1 MGEWRSGYLR
11 TVFVLIRTAI
21 ACRTVFVPTD
31 QQQHPSPFQAA
42 GAADAAAAPAATTVL
57 PMRTAWLVLV
67 VVVLADLM
75 DLIDSSVA
83 NLAGPSIRA
92 DLGGGQ
98 VTVQWVLSAYTAAFA
113 LGLVTSGRL
122 GDLLGRRRL
131 FLLGMAGFTLT
142 SLACGL
148 APDTVFLIAART
160 LQGLCG
166 SVMIPQGLALVKV
179 VFPPQHLRRALTPVG
194 PVMGLA
200 MVAGPIL
207 AGWLLHLDLFGSQWR
222 SIFLINVPFGVLAGL
237 VALRV
242 LPRHG
247 GEAPDARLDLTGV
260 GLLTAASALLV
271 VPLIQG
277 RELGWPAWTFAM
289 MAGSVALLAL
299 FVVSERHSAHPVV
312 TPSLFRK
319 RSFVVGLVIVAG
331 FYASQSAFV
340 LVLNLLL
347 QQGLGWAPL
356 RTGLTLIP
364 WALGTAVAVL
374 LAGAGLAEKL
384 GRASLHLGL
393 AVAVVGLLGLW
404 WSVAHW
410 GAGVDAWRLTPAL
423 LITGLGSGLV
433 FVPLVDFIIGD
444 ATAAEVGTGAGL
456 LNAVQQFAGAIGVAA
471 LGTVFFARAG
481 HASVNSCLAA
491 AELVFGITAGLNLLT
506 LLLVGLLPKHARNA
520 HG

>member
-1 MGEWRSGYLR
+1 MS
-11 TVFVLIRTAI
+11 
-21 ACRTVFVPTD
+21 TD
-31 QQQHPSPFQAA
+31 QRTSQA
-42 GAADAAAAPAATTVL
+42 PTTSSL
-57 PMRTAWLVLV
+57 PLRTAWLVMA

-75 DLIDSSVA
+75 DLIDSSIA

-131 FLLGMAGFTLT
+131 FLLGMTGFTLA

-148 APDTVFLIAART
+148 APDVVFLIVART
-160 LQGLCG
+160 LQGLFG

-179 VFPPQHLRRALTPVG
+179 VFPPQHLRKALAPVG
-194 PVMGLA
+194 PLMGLT

-207 AGWLLHLDLFGSQWR
+207 AGWLLHLDLYGSQWR
-222 SIFLINVPFGVLAGL
+222 PIFLINVPFGAA
-237 VALRV
+237 ALLLGRRV

-247 GEAPDARLDLTGV
+247 GEDRTARLDLTGV
-260 GLLTAASALLV
+260 ALLTAASALLI

-277 RELGWPAWTFAM
+277 RELGWPAWTYVM
-289 MAGSVALLAL
+289 MAAAVVLLAL
-299 FVVSERHSAHPVV
+299 FVVSQRHSRHPII

-331 FYASQSAFV
+331 FYASLSGFV
-340 LVLNLLL
+340 LIVNLLL
-347 QQGLGWAPL
+347 QQGMHWTPL

-374 LAGAGLAEKL
+374 LAGAVLAEKL
-384 GRASLHLGL
+384 GRATLHLGL
-393 AVAVVGLLGLW
+393 SLAVVGLLADW
-404 WSVAHW
+404 WTVAHW
-410 GAGVDAWRLTPAL
+410 GADLTVWKLAPAL
-423 LITGLGSGLV
+423 LLTGFGSGLV

-444 ATAAEVGTGAGL
+444 ATPEEVGTGAGL

-471 LGTVFFARAG
+471 LGTVFLARVG
-481 HASVNSCLAA
+481 HPSVHSYFAA
-491 AELVFGITAGLNLLT
+491 AELVFAITAGLNLLT
-506 LLLVGLLPKHARNA
+506 LLLVGLLPRHAQQA

>member
-1 MGEWRSGYLR
+1 
-11 TVFVLIRTAI
+11 VF
-21 ACRTVFVPTD
+21 ACRTVFVSIDQRTSQAPT
-31 QQQHPSPFQAA
+31 PSS
-42 GAADAAAAPAATTVL
+42 L
-57 PMRTAWLVLV
+57 PLRTAWLVLV

-75 DLIDSSVA
+75 DLIDSSIA
-83 NLAGPSIRA
+83 NLAGPSIRS

-131 FLLGMAGFTLT
+131 FLLGMTGFTLA

-148 APDTVFLIAART
+148 APDVVFLIVART
-160 LQGLCG
+160 LQGLFG

-179 VFPPQHLRRALTPVG
+179 VFPPQHLRKALAPVG
-194 PVMGLA
+194 PLMGLT

-207 AGWLLHLDLFGSQWR
+207 AGWLLHLDLYGSQWR
-222 SIFLINVPFGVLAGL
+222 PIFLINVPFGVA
-237 VALRV
+237 ALLLGRRV

-247 GEAPDARLDLTGV
+247 GEDRTARLDLTGV
-260 GLLTAASALLV
+260 ALLTAASALLI

-277 RELGWPAWTFAM
+277 RELGWPAWTYVM
-289 MAGSVALLAL
+289 MAAAVVLLAL
-299 FVVSERHSAHPVV
+299 FVVSQRHSRHPII

-331 FYASQSAFV
+331 FYASLSGFV
-340 LVLNLLL
+340 LIVNLLL
-347 QQGLGWAPL
+347 QQGMHWTPL

-374 LAGAGLAEKL
+374 LAGAVLAEKL
-384 GRASLHLGL
+384 GRATLHLGL
-393 AVAVVGLLGLW
+393 SLAVVGLLADW
-404 WSVAHW
+404 WTVAHW
-410 GAGVDAWRLTPAL
+410 GADLTVWKLAPAL
-423 LITGLGSGLV
+423 LLTGFGSGLV

-444 ATAAEVGTGAGL
+444 ATPEEVGTGAGL

-471 LGTVFFARAG
+471 LGTVFLARVG
-481 HASVNSCLAA
+481 HPSVHSYFAA
-491 AELVFGITAGLNLLT
+491 AELVFAITAGLNLLT
-506 LLLVGLLPKHARNA
+506 LLLVGLLPRHAQQA

>member
-1 MGEWRSGYLR
+1 M
-11 TVFVLIRTAI
+11 
-21 ACRTVFVPTD
+21 
-31 QQQHPSPFQAA
+31 
-42 GAADAAAAPAATTVL
+42 
-57 PMRTAWLVLV
+57 
-67 VVVLADLM
+67 VLADLM
-75 DLIDSSVA
+75 DLIDSSIA

-92 DLGGGQ
+92 DLGGGE

-131 FLLGMAGFTLT
+131 FLLGMTGFTLA

-148 APDTVFLIAART
+148 APGPLFLIVART

-194 PVMGLA
+194 PLMGLT

-207 AGWLLHLDLFGSQWR
+207 AGWLLHLNLFGGQWR
-222 SIFLINVPFGVLAGL
+222 PIFLINVPFGLAALLLG
-237 VALRV
+237 LRV

-247 GEAPDARLDLTGV
+247 GEDRTARLDLPGV
-260 GLLTAASALLV
+260 ALLTAASALLV

-277 RELGWPAWTFAM
+277 RELGWPDWTYAM
-289 MAGSVALLAL
+289 MSASVVLLAL
-299 FVVSERHSAHPVV
+299 FVVAQRRSAHPVI

-319 RSFVVGLVIVAG
+319 RGFVVGLVIVAG
-331 FYASQSAFV
+331 FYASLSAFV
-340 LVLNLLL
+340 LVVNLLL
-347 QQGLGWAPL
+347 QQGLHWTPL

-374 LAGAGLAEKL
+374 LAGAFLAEKL
-384 GRASLHLGL
+384 GRATLRLGL
-393 AVAVVGLLGLW
+393 SLTVLGLLALW

-410 GAGVDAWRLTPAL
+410 GTGVTVWTLAPAL
-423 LITGLGSGLV
+423 LVTGFGSGLV

-444 ATAAEVGTGAGL
+444 ATPEEVGTGAGL

-471 LGTVFFARAG
+471 LGTLFFTHTAHGSYAG
-481 HASVNSCLAA
+481 A
-491 AELVFGITAGLNLLT
+491 AETVFAVTAGLNLVT
-506 LLLVGLLPKHARNA
+506 LLLVGLLPRHAQRA

>member
-1 MGEWRSGYLR
+1 M
-11 TVFVLIRTAI
+11 FVS
-21 ACRTVFVPTD
+21 TD
-31 QQQHPSPFQAA
+31 QRTSQA
-42 GAADAAAAPAATTVL
+42 PTTSSL
-57 PMRTAWLVLV
+57 PLRTAWLVMA

-75 DLIDSSVA
+75 DLIDSSIA

-131 FLLGMAGFTLT
+131 FLLGMTGFTLA

-148 APDTVFLIAART
+148 APDVVFLIVART
-160 LQGLCG
+160 LQGLFG

-179 VFPPQHLRRALTPVG
+179 VFPPQHLRKALAPVG
-194 PVMGLA
+194 PLMGLT

-207 AGWLLHLDLFGSQWR
+207 AGWLLHLDLYGSQWR
-222 SIFLINVPFGVLAGL
+222 PIFLINVPFGAA
-237 VALRV
+237 ALLLGRRV

-247 GEAPDARLDLTGV
+247 GEDRTARLDLTGV
-260 GLLTAASALLV
+260 ALLTAASALLI

-277 RELGWPAWTFAM
+277 RELGWPAWTYVM
-289 MAGSVALLAL
+289 MAAAVVLLAL
-299 FVVSERHSAHPVV
+299 FVVSQRHSRHPII

-331 FYASQSAFV
+331 FYASLSGFV
-340 LVLNLLL
+340 LIVNLLL
-347 QQGLGWAPL
+347 QQGMHWTPL

-374 LAGAGLAEKL
+374 LAGAVLAEKL
-384 GRASLHLGL
+384 GRATLHLGL
-393 AVAVVGLLGLW
+393 SLAVVGLLADW
-404 WSVAHW
+404 WTVAHW
-410 GAGVDAWRLTPAL
+410 GADLTVWKLAPAL
-423 LITGLGSGLV
+423 LLTGFGSGLV

-444 ATAAEVGTGAGL
+444 ATPEEVGTGAGL

-471 LGTVFFARAG
+471 LGTVFLARVG
-481 HASVNSCLAA
+481 HPSVHSYFAA
-491 AELVFGITAGLNLLT
+491 AELVFAITAGLNLLT
-506 LLLVGLLPKHARNA
+506 LLLVGLLPRHAQQA

>member
-1 MGEWRSGYLR
+1 
-11 TVFVLIRTAI
+11 VFV
-21 ACRTVFVPTD
+21 CRTVFVSIDQRTSQAPT
-31 QQQHPSPFQAA
+31 PGS
-42 GAADAAAAPAATTVL
+42 L
-57 PMRTAWLVLV
+57 PLRTAWLVLV

-75 DLIDSSVA
+75 DLIDSSIA
-83 NLAGPSIRA
+83 NLAGPSIRS

-131 FLLGMAGFTLT
+131 FLLGMTGFTLA

-148 APDTVFLIAART
+148 APDVVFLIVART
-160 LQGLCG
+160 LQGLFG

-179 VFPPQHLRRALTPVG
+179 VFPPQHLRKALAPVG
-194 PVMGLA
+194 PLMGLT

-207 AGWLLHLDLFGSQWR
+207 AGWLLHLDLYGSQWR
-222 SIFLINVPFGVLAGL
+222 PIFLINVPFGVA
-237 VALRV
+237 ALLLGRRV

-247 GEAPDARLDLTGV
+247 GEDRTARLDLTGV
-260 GLLTAASALLV
+260 ALLTAASALLI

-277 RELGWPAWTFAM
+277 RELGWPAWTYVM
-289 MAGSVALLAL
+289 MAAAVALLAL
-299 FVVSERHSAHPVV
+299 FVVSQRHSSHPVI

-331 FYASQSAFV
+331 FYASLSGFV
-340 LVLNLLL
+340 LVINLLL
-347 QQGLGWAPL
+347 QQGMHWTPL

-374 LAGAGLAEKL
+374 LAGAVLAEKL
-384 GRASLHLGL
+384 GRATLHLGL
-393 AVAVVGLLGLW
+393 SLAVAGLLADW
-404 WSVAHW
+404 WTVAHW
-410 GAGVDAWRLTPAL
+410 SADLTVWKLAPAL
-423 LITGLGSGLV
+423 LLTGFGSGLV

-444 ATAAEVGTGAGL
+444 ATPEEVGTGAGL

-471 LGTVFFARAG
+471 LGTVFLARVG
-481 HASVNSCLAA
+481 HPSVHSYFAA
-491 AELVFGITAGLNLLT
+491 AELVFAITAGLNLLT
-506 LLLVGLLPKHARNA
+506 LLLVGLLPRHAQQA

>member
-1 MGEWRSGYLR
+1 M
-11 TVFVLIRTAI
+11 FVS
-21 ACRTVFVPTD
+21 TD
-31 QQQHPSPFQAA
+31 QRIPQAPTISP
-42 GAADAAAAPAATTVL
+42 L
-57 PMRTAWLVLV
+57 PLRTAWLVLA
-67 VVVLADLM
+67 VVVLADIM
-75 DLIDSSVA
+75 DLIDSSIA

-92 DLGGGQ
+92 DLDGGQ

-131 FLLGMAGFTLT
+131 FLLGMTGFTLA

-148 APDTVFLIAART
+148 APDVVSLIVART

-179 VFPPQHLRRALTPVG
+179 AFPPQHLRKALTPVG
-194 PVMGLA
+194 PLMGLT

-207 AGWLLHLDLFGSQWR
+207 AGWLLHLNLFGSQWR
-222 SIFLINVPFGVLAGL
+222 PIFLINVPFGVA
-237 VALRV
+237 ALLLGRRV

-247 GEAPDARLDLTGV
+247 GEDRTARLDLTGV
-260 GLLTAASALLV
+260 GLLTAASALLII
-271 VPLIQG
+271 PLIQG
-277 RELGWPAWTFAM
+277 RELGWPAWTYGM
-289 MAGSVALLAL
+289 MAAAAALLAL
-299 FVVSERHSAHPVV
+299 FVVSQQRSKHPVI

-331 FYASQSAFV
+331 FYASLSAFV
-340 LVLNLLL
+340 LVINLLL
-347 QQGLGWAPL
+347 QQGLHWTPL

-374 LAGAGLAEKL
+374 LAGAVLAEKL

-393 AVAVVGLLGLW
+393 SIAVVGLLALW

-410 GAGVDAWRLTPAL
+410 EAGITLWKLAPSLLLT
-423 LITGLGSGLV
+423 GFGSGLV

-444 ATAAEVGTGAGL
+444 ATTEEVGTGAGL

-471 LGTVFFARAG
+471 LGTVFYARVG
-481 HASVNSCLAA
+481 HPTAHSWFTA
-491 AELVFGITAGLNLLT
+491 AELVFGIAAALNLLT
-506 LLLVGLLPKHARNA
+506 FLLVGLLPRHAQQA
-520 HG
+520 HGRPD